1 MYNNNLER
9 VLSLSKD
16 NNQMNNGMILNF
28 YIYII
33 KLVLKSNVHFL
44 KNILKI
50 FALFITRF

>member
-16 NNQMNNGMILNF
+16 NNQMNNGMTLNF

-44 KNILKI
+44 KNIL
-50 FALFITRF
+50 